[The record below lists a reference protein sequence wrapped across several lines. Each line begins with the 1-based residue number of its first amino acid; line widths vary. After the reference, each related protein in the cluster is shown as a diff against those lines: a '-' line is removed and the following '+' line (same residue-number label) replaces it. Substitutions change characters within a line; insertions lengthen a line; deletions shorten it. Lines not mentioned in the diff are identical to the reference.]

1 MHNNYNRL
9 VRALKRSG
17 LPIHH
22 RMILD
27 HITMRGN
34 KKLTSLKVLMEDQP
48 KLKAQFFGSH
58 LQYYFEV
65 AMLQD
70 ESPKPIYC
78 RFDGEVFEQF
88 GHLLFSHDAMEITG
102 IFEKVSPRYTVFLIK
117 SVQRWYPTQT
127 FGETLVATLHRLF

>member
-1 MHNNYNRL
+1 MHKNYNRL

-22 RMILD
+22 RTVLD
-27 HITMRGN
+27 QITMRS
-34 KKLTSLKVLMEDQP
+34 KKLVSLLVLMEDQP

-65 AMLQD
+65 TMIRED
-70 ESPKPIYC
+70 SRKPLYC

-88 GHLLFSHDAMEITG
+88 GHLLFSGDAIEIIGVYEQVT
-102 IFEKVSPRYTVFLIK
+102 PRYTVFLIK
-117 SVQRWYPTQT
+117 SVQRWYPTPT
-127 FGETLVATLHRLF
+127 FGEALVAAIHRLL